1 MPNTKRIEST
11 DTIGL
16 PASAADPRFR
26 AFFAY
31 WQSVAPVGRLPGR
44 QHIDP
49 LTIPREVLPNI
60 ALYDIVPAETDFRV
74 RVRLLGTAV
83 VELLGVD
90 HTGLFIDETMP
101 ADAYRPLHES
111 FRLVAQGQPQYW
123 QRTLPYPNRN
133 FTGIKRLALPLATDG
148 HDVDMTINCYLP
160 VLQALGTDSETGF

>member
-1 MPNTKRIEST
+1 MSDPKRIHALS
-11 DTIGL
+11 DIAL
-16 PASAADPRFR
+16 PASAHDPRFR

-31 WQSVAPVGRLPGR
+31 WQSLAPAGRLPGR

-49 LTIPREVLPNI
+49 LTIPRELLPNV
-60 ALYDIVPAETDFRV
+60 ALYDIVPTETDFRV

-90 HTGLFIDETMP
+90 HTGLFVDETMP

-111 FRLVAQGQPQYW
+111 FRLVVQGQPQYW

-133 FTGIKRLALPLATDG
+133 FTGIKRLALPLATNG
-148 HDVDMTINCYLP
+148 HDVDMMINCYLP
-160 VLQALGTDSETGF
+160 VLQVLGSDTHVGS